1 MRYCSK
7 RNSFQ
12 SRCPWKIAP
21 GKVRDL
27 PESRIIECEDCKNIA
42 YDSSALSSIN
52 YAKGSMH
59 QHPDGIPSKPTKPT
73 NYNSRRLIVLQELKR
88 EYGLKTLLDFG
99 SGNGDFANA
108 AKDAGFDVTCYEIDT
123 TIAKSPFYESIKLFH
138 SFDEVSTT
146 EYDLVTLFHV
156 IEHVDDPRKI
166 LSEAH
171 QILNSKGLLI
181 IETPNSQDALTSKF
195 RIKSYT
201 DWIYWSHHPLLYSQ
215 DGLMATISQNGFK
228 VRSSQLMQRY
238 ELDNHLGWI
247 IDGTPGGH
255 LRYEQEVSA
264 ELKKKY
270 AEKLREDGLSDTLFL
285 VAEKV

>member
-1 MRYCSK
+1 MKYCSK
-7 RNSFQ
+7 RNSFC
-12 SRCPWKIAP
+12 STCPWKHVP

-27 PESRIIECEDCKNIA
+27 PGVQIIECEDCKNIS
-42 YDSSALSSIN
+42 YDSSALGSIN

-59 QHPDGIPSKPTKPT
+59 QHPVGIPSKPAKPT
-73 NYNSRRLIVLQELKR
+73 NYNSRRITVLQELNEK
-88 EYGLKTLLDFG
+88 YGLKNLLDFG

-123 TIAKSPFYESIKLFH
+123 TIASSPFYRSIKLFH
-138 SFDEVSTT
+138 SFDEFGNE
-146 EYDLVTLFHV
+146 EYDVVTLFHV
-156 IEHVDDPRKI
+156 IEHVEDPRKI
-166 LSEAH
+166 LSQVH

-195 RIKSYT
+195 RISSYT

-215 DGLMATISQNGFK
+215 VGLNDTISQNGFK
-228 VRSSQLMQRY
+228 VISSQLVQRY

-255 LRYEQEVSA
+255 IRYQQELSA
-264 ELKKKY
+264 EIKSKY
-270 AEKLREDGLSDTLFL
+270 AEKLRQDGLSDTLFL